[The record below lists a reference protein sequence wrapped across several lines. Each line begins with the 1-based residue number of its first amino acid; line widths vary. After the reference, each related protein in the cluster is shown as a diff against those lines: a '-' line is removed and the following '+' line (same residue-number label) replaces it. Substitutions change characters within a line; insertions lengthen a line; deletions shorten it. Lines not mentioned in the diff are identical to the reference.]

1 MDVKAIEPPGVRE
14 KFLSYPDVVRQKLLS
29 LRGLILK
36 TAAAIDEVG
45 ALKETLKWG
54 EPSYVSGIGS
64 TVRIDW
70 KEKTPQ
76 QYAMYFHCGTK
87 LVATF
92 RELYR
97 DELRFEGN
105 RAIILG
111 LDEAADEDVLRHC
124 ITLALR
130 YHKLKHLPLLGA

>member
-1 MDVKAIEPPGVRE
+1 MDAETIEHPGVRE
-14 KFLSYPDVVRQKLLS
+14 KFLSYPAAVRERLLS
-29 LRGLILK
+29 LRGLILE
-36 TAAAIDEVG
+36 TAAAIDDVG
-45 ALKETLKWG
+45 SLEETLKWG
-54 EPSYVSGIGS
+54 EPSYISDIGS

-76 QYAMYFHCGTK
+76 QCAMYFHCGTK

-97 DELRFEGN
+97 DELRFDGN
-105 RAIILG
+105 RAIVLAV
-111 LDEAADEDVLRHC
+111 DETFDVDALRHC

-130 YHKLKHLPLLGA
+130 YHRLKHLPMLGA